1 MIAAGKYAEF
11 NGTTI
16 LINEDLSKYNGQL
29 IIKNSKVYRLEINPG
44 ESKTVKHYFTGNDSS
59 AVSWMTS
66 VASKVTNCAYNTDN
80 PSKNKVQVDFR
91 GKEYQIVAREVALN
105 QTVSFSFPTS
115 TSRNECEDATY
126 DMFAMPV
133 DPRAFGLTTAS
144 QDVTVIKYTDSNQTV
159 HVADLSSI
167 SDTQL
172 VLATKLCTK
181 LGANSSGSLVYDL
194 QLLPYCPF
202 EELNVYFENAIY
214 GPTYG
219 KYVIDVDD
227 LNSTDYTLVWDNE
240 DTPGIQGIIVYPK
253 HCNFST
259 TVDFVV
265 PNETVHYEW
274 QTVINPILKAQGT
287 HDGLPLYAI
296 GFNNDFPYKV
306 KYDSVW
312 DINADDDLIIENGL
326 TKEECEYVFMQI
338 SGGTQAPIIYMTSTE
353 FPTPPVGQEYSY
365 TFTGD
370 FTIQVKANWIVPDRP
385 EDIKVKNECDMYR
398 IASPNFNSMYEFKKT
413 KLLDGLLSF
422 NIDCTYKPFTPYI
435 KINPNYDNSF
445 YAKQDFND
453 SMGLICSGDFS
464 IPMLSDAWIN
474 YELQNR
480 NYQAIFNRQIQNLDI
495 NQQIAKEQQQWQG
508 ALGIM
513 TGTIAGGAAGFKAG
527 ASAGN
532 PYAAAFGA
540 AAGGMLGGGLA
551 ATGYIKD
558 KAWLE
563 QQQEETRNFAIDN
576 FNYQLGNT
584 QALNPTVTKG
594 SPLTYNN
601 KVWPILEL
609 YSCTD
614 EEKEV
619 LAKKI
624 KYDGMTIMAIG
635 TLRGYSSSGAHLKG
649 KMIRLENLDDDSHI
663 AQAIYEEV
671 DKGFYQGE

>member
-11 NGTTI
+11 NSTTV
-16 LINEDLSKYNGQL
+16 LISEDLSKYNGQL
-29 IIKNSKVYRLEINPG
+29 IVKNSKVYRLEINPG

-66 VASKVTNCAYNTDN
+66 VASKVQNCAYNTDN
-80 PSKNKVQVDFR
+80 PSKNKIQVDFR

-105 QTVSFSFPTS
+105 QTVSFNFPTS

-144 QDVTVIKYTDSNQTV
+144 QDVTVIKYTDGSNNV

-181 LGANSSGSLVYDL
+181 LGANSSASLVYDL

-202 EELNVYFENAIY
+202 EELNVYFENVIY

-240 DTPGIQGIIVYPK
+240 NTPGIQGIIVYPK

-259 TVDFVV
+259 SVDFVV

-274 QTVINPILKAQGT
+274 LTVENPVLKAQGT
-287 HDGLPLYAI
+287 HDGLPQYRFANFL
-296 GFNNDFPYKV
+296 YKV
-306 KYDSVW
+306 TDGVW
-312 DINADDDLIIENGL
+312 DINADDNLELSNGL
-326 TKEECEYVFMQI
+326 VKEECDYI
-338 SGGTQAPIIYMTSTE
+338 SLSVSTGLQSPQLFITSTE
-353 FPTPPVGQEYSY
+353 FPTPPTGQEYSY
-365 TFTGD
+365 EFQGN
-370 FTIQVKANWIVPDRP
+370 FTIKVLAHWILPDRP

-513 TGTIAGGAAGFKAG
+513 TGTVAGGAAGFKAG
-527 ASAGN
+527 AGAGN

-551 ATGYIKD
+551 ATGYVKD

-563 QQQEETRNFAIDN
+563 QQQEEARNFAIDN

-624 KYDGMTIMAIG
+624 KYDGMTIMAVG
-635 TLRGYSSSGAHLKG
+635 TLRGYSNPGAHLKG